1 MQLRR
6 AKVQN
11 LHGIF
16 TKAIDFHPDYTFLH
30 GINGT
35 GKTSLLR
42 ALQSLTQPD
51 IEWLVTNK
59 FDFVEVWLTDISS
72 KIRIRCEKSENTVT
86 LKLRIGNEQ
95 TEEVVD
101 ITNIDY
107 VVQDQAR
114 KYDVHERDN
123 DVVESAIYDAFSA
136 SNIIKYI
143 QNLPTP
149 IFLGLNRTSA
159 FDPRRVRP
167 AYDTRTF
174 RGQRVRI
181 IGQDGSLAE
190 GMSEAIELV
199 QSEAKE
205 VARRKADFE
214 RKLRNDISFLM
225 FSDTS
230 GGRETAVTLPK
241 SRDIVRYR
249 KMKTEIIN
257 TLSQI
262 GFEKEQLSR
271 EVASFFDPLVE
282 TARYL
287 SQFEAIP
294 ELFSKINSDKEASKH
309 FYFWFGK
316 QQLLPLIDKYFSLVE
331 KFSTQVLYLRANTA
345 IFEDIVNHFF
355 IDSGK
360 SLKIGEVGNILI
372 SNEKRKFELGQL
384 SSGEKQILVLISHL
398 VFNPRLRKA
407 NVLIIDEPELSLHV
421 RWQEIFVE
429 SVRKANS
436 NTQLILATHS
446 PSIVLDHRDK
456 MVNLNGA

>member
-16 TKAIDFHPDYTFLH
+16 TKSIDFHPDYTFLH

-51 IEWLVTNK
+51 IEWLVSNS
-59 FDFVEVWLTDISS
+59 FDFVEVWLTDNSS
-72 KIRIRCEKSENTVT
+72 KIRIRCEKTEHKVI

-95 TEEVVD
+95 SEEEIDV
-101 ITNIDY
+101 TNVEY

-114 KYDVHERDN
+114 KYDAHERDN
-123 DVVESAIYDAFSA
+123 DVVESAIYDAFSS

-159 FDPRRVRP
+159 FDPRRSRLSYEPRVVR
-167 AYDTRTF
+167 
-174 RGQRVRI
+174 GHRVRS
-181 IGQDGSLAE
+181 IGQDSALAE
-190 GMSEAIELV
+190 GMSEAIDLV

-205 VARRKADFE
+205 VARRKAEFE
-214 RKLRNDISFLM
+214 KKLRNDISFLM
-225 FSDTS
+225 FSSTS
-230 GGRETAVTLPK
+230 GTREAAMLPK
-241 SRDIVRYR
+241 ARDIVRYR
-249 KMKTEIIN
+249 KMKTEIIA

-287 SQFEAIP
+287 SQFDDVSA
-294 ELFSKINSDKEASKH
+294 LFKKIDHDKEASKH

-331 KFSTQVLYLRANTA
+331 KFSTQLLYLRENTA
-345 IFEDIVNHFF
+345 MFEEIVNFF
-355 IDSGK
+355 FEDSGK
-360 SLKIGEVGNILI
+360 TLRIGEVGNIVL
-372 SNEKRKFELGQL
+372 SNKDRRFELGQL

-456 MVNLNGA
+456 MVDLNGP